1 MKRAVAT
8 IFLFIILLNVAG
20 YYVVMEG
27 WRRHVSVSWSDAN
40 LNKNQEMVV
49 RIPLEVPYNTKNGEW
64 EPANGQFE
72 FQGEIYRITQQKID
86 LDAVYLACIKDTESN
101 QINQQLGEFV
111 KTFSD
116 KPSDS
121 KSSPKVFH
129 GFIKEYFSERI
140 GVTYE
145 HQGWVLNKVLS
156 TFIVSIVSSFE
167 HSILL
172 PPEGR

>member
-8 IFLFIILLNVAG
+8 LFLFIILLNVAG
-20 YYVVMEG
+20 YYLVMEG
-27 WRRHVSVSWSDAN
+27 WKRHVSVSWSEAN
-40 LNKNQEMVV
+40 QNKNQEMVV

-64 EPANGQFE
+64 QPANGQFE
-72 FQGEIYRITQQKID
+72 FEGEIYRITQQKID

-101 QINQQLGEFV
+101 QINQQLGELV

-116 KPSDS
+116 KPSDG
-121 KSSPKVFH
+121 KPAAKAFT
-129 GFIKEYFSERI
+129 GFIKEYISERI

-145 HQGWVLNKVLS
+145 HQGWVLNKTLS